1 VASGIVLRLLGPVEV
16 LVNDTWS
23 TPRKPQQRLVMA
35 MLALRPGQVVPVDEL
50 IDAVWEEDPPRSARG
65 SLQVLMTR
73 LRQTLARVPGG
84 RLERYGDGYRLQMEP
99 GRMDVH
105 VFRSLTKA
113 GRAAADGRA
122 AVAAFDQALALWRGP
137 AMADVRGTPRV
148 EAIRSTLAEERLGA
162 ASDRIGG
169 LLNCGLEREAA
180 AELPALLARNPLAE
194 RLAGMLMVALYRCG
208 QRSDAL
214 QVFRDVRGRLRREL
228 GVEPGPELQGL
239 HRQILAGAADLAAP
253 VGDGCP
259 PDPFPAPV
267 LRGAV
272 LPGTV
277 LPRAVH
283 PDAGQPGLGLRG
295 TARPAAG
302 RPSAGYLAAGPPA
315 GAYQTAAPAAVTG
328 NGYQAAAPAV
338 VTGHGYQA
346 AAPAAVTGNG
356 YQAAA
361 PAVVTGHGYQ
371 AAAPAVVT
379 GDEYQ
384 AAAPAVVTGNGY
396 AGVPPVPRL
405 LPAAPAH
412 FAGRARELRTL
423 DELLSQAMG
432 ADGRG
437 VIWVVDGTAG
447 VGKTALAVYWA
458 HQVADQFPDGQLYV
472 NLRGFGPSDCP
483 VTPGEAIRGLLSTL
497 QVPSAKIPETLD
509 AQAGLYRS
517 TLAGKRMLI
526 LLDNARDEGQVRPL
540 LPGGTACPVLIT
552 SRSRLTGL
560 VAAEGAHPLSLD
572 VLSEED
578 SCELLTRQLGARR
591 VIAEPAAAR
600 ALAGLCAGLPL
611 ALAVAAARA
620 AARPALPLAALTAEL
635 HGTRGRLD
643 ALETGDAAS
652 SVREVLSWSCRQLNS
667 TASRMFRLL
676 GVHPGPDISVPAAA
690 SLLGAGLAEA
700 RDALAELKRAH
711 LLTEPAPGRFSCHD
725 VLRAYAAEQARARD
739 GAAEGSAAIHRALDH
754 YLHTAHAAALLL
766 YPRREVLP
774 LPALQPGAIREAL
787 TTRAQA
793 QAWFEAER
801 EVLLAVTGRAA
812 EAGFDRHAWQIP
824 WTMRNFLDREG
835 HWHDWARTQRAALA
849 AAGRLG
855 DRAGQAHA
863 HRNIGRACLRLG
875 RYDDARGHLRDGLAL
890 YRQLGHYY
898 GQARTHFEIAWGAE
912 RQGRYREALAHSR
925 QALEA
930 FRAAGDRQGAA
941 IALNAQGWC
950 LTQLGSHQQAL
961 TCSRQAL
968 AVLQETGHDGGE
980 AAAWMTVG
988 FASHHLGR
996 DLETLACYQRALALH
1011 RALGDRYHQSRTLVY
1026 LGETHRALGSPAA
1039 ARQAWRQA
1047 LAILE
1052 ELHHPEAAQVRSLL
1066 DGLPAPWSE
1075 IPRRRQVA
1083 HAGS

>member
-1 VASGIVLRLLGPVEV
+1 MANGIVLRLLGPVEV
-16 LVNDTWS
+16 LVHDTWS
-23 TPRKPQQRLVMA
+23 TPRKPQQRLVLA
-35 MLALRPGQVVPVDEL
+35 MLALRAGQVVPVDEL
-50 IDAVWEEDPPRSARG
+50 IDATWEEDPPRSARG

-73 LRQTLARVPGG
+73 LRQTLARMPGG

-99 GRMDVH
+99 GRVDVH
-105 VFRSLTKA
+105 EVRALAKA
-113 GRAAADGRA
+113 GRAAADGHG

-137 AMADVRGTPRV
+137 ALADVRGTARV

-169 LLNCGLEREAA
+169 LLDCGLEREAA

-208 QRSDAL
+208 QRGDAL
-214 QVFRDVRGRLRREL
+214 QVFRDIRGRLCGEL

-239 HRQILAGAADLAAP
+239 HQQILAGAADLAAP
-253 VGDGCP
+253 AGEGRATDA
-259 PDPFPAPV
+259 FPATVFPGTG
-267 LRGAV
+267 LPGSGLPRAV
-272 LPGTV
+272 LPGT
-277 LPRAVH
+277 
-283 PDAGQPGLGLRG
+283 GQPGLGRHG
-295 TARPAAG
+295 VTPG
-302 RPSAGYLAAGPPA
+302 A
-315 GAYQTAAPAAVTG
+315 GAYQTSAPTAVTG
-328 NGYQAAAPAV
+328 NGYQAAAPA
-338 VTGHGYQA
+338 
-346 AAPAAVTGNG
+346 AVTG
-356 YQAAA
+356 AL
-361 PAVVTGHGYQ
+361 
-371 AAAPAVVT
+371 
-379 GDEYQ
+379 
-384 AAAPAVVTGNGY
+384 
-396 AGVPPVPRL
+396 PVPRL

-412 FAGRARELRTL
+412 FAGRARELRAL
-423 DELLSQAMG
+423 NELLSQAMG

-458 HQVADQFPDGQLYV
+458 HQVDDEFPDGQLYV

-483 VTPGEAIRGLLSTL
+483 VTPGEAIRGLLSAL
-497 QVPSAKIPETLD
+497 LVPSAKIPETLD
-509 AQAGLYRS
+509 AQAALYRS

-572 VLSEED
+572 VLSDED
-578 SCELLTRQLGARR
+578 SCELLTRQLGAQR
-591 VIAEPAAAR
+591 VSAEPEAAR

-611 ALAVAAARA
+611 ALTVAAVRA
-620 AARPALPLAALTAEL
+620 AARPALPLAALAAEL
-635 HGTRGRLD
+635 HSARGLLD

-652 SVREVLSWSCRQLNS
+652 SVREVLSWSCRQLSS

-690 SLLGAGLAEA
+690 SMLGAGVPEA
-700 RDALAELKRAH
+700 RAALAELKRAH

-766 YPRREVLP
+766 YPHRDVLA

-835 HWHDWARTQRAALA
+835 HWHDWALTQRAALA
-849 AAGRLG
+849 AAGRLA

-912 RQGRYREALAHSR
+912 RQGRYSEALAHSR

-930 FRAAGDRQGAA
+930 FREAGDRQGAA
-941 IALNAQGWC
+941 IALNTQGWC

-961 TCSRQAL
+961 ACSRQAL

-988 FASHHLGR
+988 FASYHLGR
-996 DLETLACYQRALALH
+996 HVEALACYQRALGLH

-1026 LGETHRALGSPAA
+1026 LGEAHGALGSPAA

-1066 DGLPAPWSE
+1066 DGLQAPRSE
-1075 IPRRRQVA
+1075 TPRERHVA
-1083 HAGS
+1083 HAGSRDECASHLPSIARLVPVQYELLQLPLGNGPHRPGNRHCEYVE

>member
-16 LVNDTWS
+16 LVHDTWS
-23 TPRKPQQRLVMA
+23 TPRKPQQRLVLA
-35 MLALRPGQVVPVDEL
+35 MLALRAGQVVPVDEL
-50 IDAVWEEDPPRSARG
+50 IDAVWEEEPPRSARG

-73 LRQTLARVPGG
+73 LRQTLARVPGCQ
-84 RLERYGDGYRLQMEP
+84 LERYGDGYRLQIEP
-99 GRMDVH
+99 RQADVH
-105 VFRSLTKA
+105 QFRALAKA
-113 GRAAADGRA
+113 GRAAADGQA
-122 AVAAFDQALALWRGP
+122 ALAPFDLALALWRGP
-137 AMADVRGTPRV
+137 ALADVRGTARV
-148 EAIRSTLAEERLGA
+148 EAIRSTLAEEHLGA
-162 ASDRIGG
+162 ASDRIGS
-169 LLNCGLEREAA
+169 LLDCGLEREAA

-194 RLAGMLMVALYRCG
+194 RLAGMLMVALHRCG
-208 QRSDAL
+208 QRGDAL
-214 QVFRDVRGRLRREL
+214 QVFRDIRARLRGEL

-253 VGDGCP
+253 AGDGRP
-259 PDPFPAPV
+259 PDPFPATLVPGTG
-267 LRGAV
+267 LPRAV
-272 LPGTV
+272 LPGTS
-277 LPRAVH
+277 
-283 PDAGQPGLGLRG
+283 QPGLGRRG
-295 TARPAAG
+295 VTPG
-302 RPSAGYLAAGPPA
+302 A
-315 GAYQTAAPAAVTG
+315 GAHQTPAPLALTG
-328 NGYQAAAPAV
+328 NVYQAAAPMA
-338 VTGHGYQA
+338 VTGSVYQA
-346 AAPAAVTGNG
+346 AAPAAVTG
-356 YQAAA
+356 AL
-361 PAVVTGHGYQ
+361 
-371 AAAPAVVT
+371 
-379 GDEYQ
+379 
-384 AAAPAVVTGNGY
+384 
-396 AGVPPVPRL
+396 PVPRL

-412 FAGRARELRTL
+412 FAGRARELRAL
-423 DELLSQAMG
+423 NELLSQAMG

-458 HQVADQFPDGQLYV
+458 HQVADEFPDGQLYV

-483 VTPGEAIRGLLSTL
+483 VTPGEAIRGLLSAL
-497 QVPSAKIPETLD
+497 QVPSVKIPETLD
-509 AQAGLYRS
+509 AQAALYRS

-552 SRSRLTGL
+552 SRSLLTGL

-572 VLSEED
+572 VLSDED
-578 SCELLTRQLGARR
+578 SCELLTRQLGAQR
-591 VIAEPAAAR
+591 VSAEPEAAR

-620 AARPALPLAALTAEL
+620 AARPALPLAALAAEL
-635 HGTRGRLD
+635 HSAPGRLD

-652 SVREVLSWSCRQLNS
+652 SVREVLSWSCRQLSS

-676 GVHPGPDISVPAAA
+676 GAHPGPDISVPAAA
-690 SLLGAGLAEA
+690 SMLGAGVPEA
-700 RDALAELKRAH
+700 HAALTELKRAH

-725 VLRAYAAEQARARD
+725 VLRAYEAEQARARD

-766 YPRREVLP
+766 YPHRDVLP

-801 EVLLAVTGRAA
+801 EVLVAVAGRAA

-824 WTMRNFLDREG
+824 WAMRNFLDREG

-849 AAGRLG
+849 AAGRLA

-912 RQGRYREALAHSR
+912 RQGRYSEALAHSR

-930 FRAAGDRQGAA
+930 FREAGDRQGAA

-961 TCSRQAL
+961 ACSRQAL
-968 AVLQETGHDGGE
+968 AVLQETGHHGGE

-996 DLETLACYQRALALH
+996 DLEALACYQRALGLH

-1026 LGETHRALGSPAA
+1026 LGEAHGALGSPAA

-1066 DGLPAPWSE
+1066 DGLPAPRSE
-1075 IPRRRQVA
+1075 TPRQRHVA